1 MPYGL
6 TMTSHRRTLHG
17 LILLSLGV
25 LGPLGCASVVPSV
38 AEPPAG
44 EAGSTLD
51 VSEALEVLK
60 TSAEDWSAGDLERFV
75 SVYAEDCLFITSS
88 GLTRGRDAVLARYRE
103 RYPDPQAMGMLQLE
117 VLETRP
123 APPDGLT
130 VAARWI
136 LAYPDRP
143 AASGHTLIVFRRIDG
158 QWRIVQDA
166 SM

>member
-1 MPYGL
+1 
-6 TMTSHRRTLHG
+6 MTSRHAS
-17 LILLSLGV
+17 ISLCIVFTFGF
-25 LGPLGCASVVPSV
+25 LGSSGCASTAAVADVTAEVAPTEVFDPS
-38 AEPPAG
+38 EPLRILQA
-44 EAGSTLD
+44 
-51 VSEALEVLK
+51 
-60 TSAEDWSAGDLERFV
+60 SAEDWSAGDIERFV
-75 SVYAEDCLFITSS
+75 SVYAEDCLFITSA
-88 GLTRGRDAVLARYRE
+88 GLTRGREAVLSRYRE

-158 QWRIVQDA
+158 QWLIVQDA